1 MFNLEPV
8 TSLIKLSLLNYK
20 QEGTKL
26 SLSDSGIFLQEPT
39 LYQGI
44 VRYLYS
50 DSRADLEVL
59 HNLLKTAILWISVN
73 MVQYKETMS
82 FLLKKCISGLLK
94 LSRSYQKD
102 NETYTLILTLS
113 QLIQNYVYE
122 DILPDM
128 NRLID
133 NNIDKAWKDKSELEM
148 IKKTYQDIDSYLEN
162 KRITDI
168 DEIYSK
174 INQDLKPVE
183 VLLQRKDVLYIS
195 KIENNSYLIQ

>member
-39 LYQGI
+39 IYQGI

-73 MVQYKETMS
+73 MVQHKETMG

-102 NETYTLILTLS
+102 NDTYTLILTLS
-113 QLIQNYVYE
+113 QLIQNYVYD
-122 DILPDM
+122 DILPTQDIP
-128 NRLID
+128 LD

-148 IKKTYQDIDSYLEN
+148 IKKTYQEIDTYLEN

-168 DEIYSK
+168 EEIYCK
-174 INQDLKPVE
+174 INQDLQPIE
-183 VLLQRKDVLYIS
+183 VILQRKDVLYIS
-195 KIENNSYLIQ
+195 KIDNSYLIK